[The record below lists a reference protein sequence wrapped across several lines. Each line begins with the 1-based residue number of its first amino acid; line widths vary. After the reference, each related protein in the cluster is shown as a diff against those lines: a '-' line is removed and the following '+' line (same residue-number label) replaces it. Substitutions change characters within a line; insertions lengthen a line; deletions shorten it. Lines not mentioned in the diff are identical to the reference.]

1 MQVRAQSGATKGY
14 YALLYKYVPDILEKV
29 RCRFGHAHPLVTVWW
44 PGRAAMRSRQLKRST
59 RSPRSQRGP
68 YREQHLAGARQM
80 LDAGKMVMAG
90 ALAEPVDGA
99 LFIFKDVTKVT
110 RGTGALSLQ
119 GARGEAR

>member
-14 YALLYKYVPDILEKV
+14 YALLYKYVPDILEK
-29 RCRFGHAHPLVTVWW
+29 
-44 PGRAAMRSRQLKRST
+44 
-59 RSPRSQRGP
+59 RGP

-99 LFIFKDVTKVT
+99 LFIFKDVTKDEVESFVKADPYVKNGLVPSYEV
-110 RGTGALSLQ
+110 RPYMVVVGPQ
-119 GARGEAR
+119 